1 MKVLIVE
8 DEQLAAD
15 TLESMLLELNS
26 EIEILDKIDSVKKAV
41 KWLSENEAD
50 LLFLDIHLAD
60 GKSFSIFEKV
70 DIKTPIIFTTAYDQY
85 AIKAFKL
92 NSIAYLLKPID
103 EEELEEALEKYESLK
118 TSSSGVDVAS
128 ILRAIDQKE
137 AAFQKRFMVTT
148 GEKIRSILIEEVAYF
163 MGEDKYLYLI
173 TKDNKKYIIDSTL
186 TKLEQLLDPERF
198 FRINRKFTISFDSIK
213 EMVAYSKS
221 RVKVELDPPAP
232 YDLEAI
238 VSVDRSGS
246 FKKWL
251 NR

>member
-15 TLESMLLELNS
+15 TLERMLLDLNS

-41 KWLSENEAD
+41 KWLSENEVD

-70 DIKTPIIFTTAYDQY
+70 DVKTPIIFTTAYDQY

-103 EEELEEALEKYESLK
+103 EEELEEALEKYENLK
-118 TSSSGVDVAS
+118 ETSQGVDVAS
-128 ILRAIDQKE
+128 ILKAIDQKE
-137 AAFQKRFMVTT
+137 ASFQKRFMVTT

-186 TKLEQLLDPERF
+186 TKLEYLLDPERF

-213 EMVAYSKS
+213 EMVVYSKS

-232 YDLEAI
+232 YNLEAI